1 MRKRHTRGDV
11 SRSPKWRASSQAG
24 GSCEESRESS
34 TRKGSQVGR
43 RSLARSHAGSLRSSG
58 SPYKSE
64 LARRLEI
71 SKISSLNLNLFLVTL
86 EAGEAGVPKESCP
99 FKRMKSRSA
108 SEGSLTCALNLHST
122 FLRVNGVIEI
132 STNKQSNRL
141 KFLSIYL
148 RWWLPHKDSLW
159 IDYLL

>member
-1 MRKRHTRGDV
+1 MHEWHTRGDV

-86 EAGEAGVPKESCP
+86 EAGEAGVPKGSAHSSAWNE
-99 FKRMKSRSA
+99 SA

-122 FLRVNGVIEI
+122 FLRVKGVIEI
-132 STNKQSNRL
+132 STNKRRNRL

-148 RWWLPHKDSLW
+148 HWLLLHKDSLW

>member
-1 MRKRHTRGDV
+1 MHEWHTRGDV

-24 GSCEESRESS
+24 RSCEESRESS

-71 SKISSLNLNLFLVTL
+71 SKIS
-86 EAGEAGVPKESCP
+86 
-99 FKRMKSRSA
+99 
-108 SEGSLTCALNLHST
+108 
-122 FLRVNGVIEI
+122 
-132 STNKQSNRL
+132 
-141 KFLSIYL
+141 
-148 RWWLPHKDSLW
+148 
-159 IDYLL
+159 